1 MFVVVD
7 TYTQCR
13 VAHPRTRRETYVSE
27 RAARAARTRISKI
40 QDTLGSFVVMD
51 IPTYEAQVPMR
62 EVVNLMTG
70 QTVQERAD
78 TPWSCSVASESYWSA

>member
-7 TYTQCR
+7 THTGCK
-13 VAHPRTRRETYVSE
+13 VIHPRTRKETYTSE
-27 RAARAARTRISKI
+27 RAARAACTRMAKE
-40 QDTLGSFVVMD
+40 QDTLGSFVIMD
-51 IPTYEAQVPMR
+51 ITTYEAQVPMR

-78 TPWSCSVASESYWSA
+78 TTWSCSVGSETYWSA